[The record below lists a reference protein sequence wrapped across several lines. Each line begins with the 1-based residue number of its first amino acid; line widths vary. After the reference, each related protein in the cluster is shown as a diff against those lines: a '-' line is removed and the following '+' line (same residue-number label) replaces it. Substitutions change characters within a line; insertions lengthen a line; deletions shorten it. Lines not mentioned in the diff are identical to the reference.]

1 MSYSLEFKYNNLEN
15 ILLQLAAETGYS
27 FVVSYN
33 GNTARLESP
42 ELPCLIATASKELGW
57 LITGDGSDA
66 KTLAENNYSI
76 VIKENNKD
84 LEVFKENAVTESGVS
99 YIKVTKYLES
109 TMELIAR
116 DLLKDIIPN
125 KGAYSDKPRKWEN
138 SNKN

>member
-15 ILLQLAAETGYS
+15 ILLERATRYDYK

-42 ELPCLIATASKELGW
+42 ELPCLIATASKELGD
-57 LITGDGSDA
+57 LIARDA
-66 KTLAENNYSI
+66 KTLADDNYSI

-125 KGAYSDKPRKWEN
+125 KGAYSDKPRRWEN

>member
-42 ELPCLIATASKELGW
+42 ELPCLIATASKELGE
-57 LITGDGSDA
+57 LIARDA
-66 KTLAENNYSI
+66 KILAENDYSI

-84 LEVFKENAVTESGVS
+84 LEVFKENAVTESGIS